1 MRPDLEPGS
10 LSVMRRL
17 SSCDHR
23 IWTIT
28 LCVVASSSVIG
39 ESQSQPESLYAFEST
54 ASEIGS
60 WRRTVF
66 GWEQTNGIE
75 SDPIGTAK
83 PNFRNAVISSQNFQ
97 DASSTAGNL
106 LPFACA
112 GFLASFG
119 VWTLTRLPSSSKSMF

>member
-1 MRPDLEPGS
+1 
-10 LSVMRRL
+10 MRRP
-17 SSCDHR
+17 SNCDHK

-28 LCVVASSSVIG
+28 LCLVTPLSVVG
-39 ESQSQPESLYAFEST
+39 ESQSVPESHYAYENT
-54 ASEIGS
+54 ASELGP

-75 SDPIGTAK
+75 NDPIGTAK
-83 PNFRNAVISSQNFQ
+83 PNFRNSVISSQNFK

-119 VWTLTRLPSSSKSMF
+119 IWALTSLPSSSKSML